1 MAGLWFVRSCG
12 RSIRRRS
19 CGLRRRS
26 GAGSAR
32 SRAESGHGP
41 ATVTRPRS
49 ARAGTRREDHRG
61 RVWWRSAV
69 ARDWSRRPPDGTVLG
84 VDVSEDQFAA
94 ARRACT
100 GVSNVRAEVGSAEAL
115 DADDGCFDASVSTQV
130 LEYIEDVG
138 VALAELAR
146 VTRVGGR
153 IRQRGDHLGLA
164 LRCGR
169 RRRLTERIIGG
180 WDCHAPHPNLPVAL
194 PNHLSRAG
202 FSSVLQTPLPLA
214 NRTFNRSTFAFGIAN
229 LMAAFAVA
237 AGAIDDQ
244 SSRSWLSSLDEASR
258 RGDLFI
264 SVMPMMTTATRAES
278 TCRERACCRGR
289 AENYDT
295 DGRTQSTRP
304 ADAVIVVLGPG
315 YRVSGERVKM
325 HLWRFART
333 GRPDRACGRASGQHR
348 RG

>member
-1 MAGLWFVRSCG
+1 MDYVGDLALVQQDLARSHDMD
-12 RSIRRRS
+12 RRRS
-19 CGLRRRS
+19 RVLE
-26 GAGSAR
+26 ALAL
-32 SRAESGHGP
+32 
-41 ATVTRPRS
+41 
-49 ARAGTRREDHRG
+49 GTRREDHRG
-61 RVWWRSAV
+61 RMWWRSAA
-69 ARDWSRRPPDGTVLG
+69 ARDRSCRRPRRPVLG
-84 VDVSEDQFAA
+84 VDVSEDQVAA

-100 GVSNVRAEVGSAEAL
+100 GVSNVRAEVGSATAL

-153 IRQRGDHLGLA
+153 FVNVATNWDSLFVAGGDVE
-164 LRCGR
+164 
-169 RRRLTERIIGG
+169 LTKRIIGA

-244 SSRSWLSSLDEASR
+244 SSQSWLSSLDEASR

-278 TCRERACCRGR
+278 PRAERAVVVDERRTTTPTGGR
-289 AENYDT
+289 SQLA
-295 DGRTQSTRP
+295 RPTRP
-304 ADAVIVVLGPG
+304 RGLGGWVAVSAVNG
-315 YRVSGERVKM
+315 
-325 HLWRFART
+325 
-333 GRPDRACGRASGQHR
+333 
-348 RG
+348 

>member
-1 MAGLWFVRSCG
+1 MDYVGDLALVQQDLARSHDMD
-12 RSIRRRS
+12 RRRS
-19 CGLRRRS
+19 RVLEALAPVPGERIIEVGCGGGLLLLEI
-26 GAGSAR
+26 G
-32 SRAESGHGP
+32 RA
-41 ATVTRPRS
+41 V
-49 ARAGTRREDHRG
+49 D
-61 RVWWRSAV
+61 
-69 ARDWSRRPPDGTVLG
+69 PDGTVLG
-84 VDVSEDQFAA
+84 VDVSEDQVAA

-100 GVSNVRAEVGSAEAL
+100 GVSNVRAEVGSATAL

-153 IRQRGDHLGLA
+153 FVNVATNWDSLFVAGGDVE
-164 LRCGR
+164 
-169 RRRLTERIIGG
+169 LTERIIGA

-278 TCRERACCRGR
+278 ARAERA
-289 AENYDT
+289 
-295 DGRTQSTRP
+295 
-304 ADAVIVVLGPG
+304 VVWT
-315 YRVSGERVKM
+315 S
-325 HLWRFART
+325 
-333 GRPDRACGRASGQHR
+333 
-348 RG
+348 